1 MLGVGEKIPLD
12 ATVWLGP
19 NDEVTFAEMIEDGPL
34 LLLFYLFDW
43 TGT

>member
-1 MLGVGEKIPLD
+1 MIGVGETIPD

-19 NDEVTFAEMIEDGPL
+19 QERLSLREIAADGAV

-43 TGT
+43 TST